1 VAEEEER
8 AEELVVRTEQLLV
21 VMEWAS
27 GLAEEEDVMWQ
38 VKGLPPNP
46 VEMVLQVP

>member
-8 AEELVVRTEQLLV
+8 VEGLVVRTEQLLA

-27 GLAEEEDVMWQ
+27 GLAEEEDLMT
-38 VKGLPPNP
+38 GGSPRPA
-46 VEMVLQVP
+46 EMVLQVP